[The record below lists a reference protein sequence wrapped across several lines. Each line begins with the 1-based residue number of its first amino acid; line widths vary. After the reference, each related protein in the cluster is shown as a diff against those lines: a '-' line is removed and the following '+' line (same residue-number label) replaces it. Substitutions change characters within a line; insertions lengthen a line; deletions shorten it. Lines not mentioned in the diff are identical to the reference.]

1 MLAQITQERFRM
13 GSAGTQQASAAAGQE
28 HLGDER
34 PPQTP

>member
-13 GSAGTQQASAAAGQE
+13 GSAGTQRASAAAGQE

-34 PPQTP
+34 PPQTL